1 MSKKALWILVFGLVI
16 LNCFTILILIDDKQ
30 DVVDVTK
37 PVNFNEKIIQTESE
51 EIIASVGNEDIYRQQ
66 WLNELE
72 AEYGKAT
79 LQNIIDRKVI
89 ELLAEKYNIQ
99 TDEESVE
106 RELKMIKKYFSLAND
121 DWDDEKWREQ
131 IRYSMLLEQLLTK
144 DANVQEDE
152 IRDFY
157 EKNKELYNIE
167 TKYHLSHIVVKSRA
181 EAEQVYNELKE
192 GSSFDVLAMEKSVDE
207 FTANYGGELGVLS
220 SDSKL
225 VPKEYFETAEQLKQ
239 NEWSQPITVEG
250 GFAVVLLHEKID
262 GINYSF
268 ESMKDQIRR
277 QIALE
282 QMDGPISAQPFW
294 DEAEVSWFYG
304 KDANK

>member
-16 LNCFTILILIDDKQ
+16 VNCFTIFILIGDKQ

-37 PVNFNEKIIQTESE
+37 PVNLNEKIIQTESE
-51 EIIASVGNEDIYRQQ
+51 EIIASVGNENIYRQQ

-79 LQNIIDRKVI
+79 LQIMIDRKVI

-106 RELKMIKKYFSLAND
+106 RELKMIKKYSSLAND
-121 DWDDEKWREQ
+121 AWDDEKWREQ

-167 TKYHLSHIVVKSRA
+167 TKYHLSHIVVKTRA
-181 EAEQVYNELKE
+181 EAKQVNNELKE

-207 FTANYGGELGVLS
+207 FTANHGGELGVLS
-220 SDSKL
+220 SDSKI

-262 GINYSF
+262 GINYTF

>member
-16 LNCFTILILIDDKQ
+16 VNCFTIFILIGDKQ

-37 PVNFNEKIIQTESE
+37 PVNFNEKIIQTGTE
-51 EIIASVGNEDIYRQQ
+51 EVIASVGNEDIYRQQ

-79 LQNIIDRKVI
+79 LQNMIDRKVI

-106 RELKMIKKYFSLAND
+106 RELKMIKRYSSLAND

-131 IRYSMLLEQLLTK
+131 IRFSMLLEQLLTK

-157 EKNKELYNIE
+157 EKNKELYDIE
-167 TKYHLSHIVVKSRA
+167 TKYHLSHIVVKTRA
-181 EAEQVYNELKE
+181 EAEQVNNELTE
-192 GSSFDVLAMEKSVDE
+192 GSSFDVLAMEKSVDA
-207 FTANYGGELGVLS
+207 FTANSGGELGVLS
-220 SDSKL
+220 SNSKL

-239 NEWSQPITVEG
+239 HEWSQPIKVEG

-262 GINYSF
+262 GINYTF

-294 DEAEVSWFYG
+294 GEAEVSWFYG